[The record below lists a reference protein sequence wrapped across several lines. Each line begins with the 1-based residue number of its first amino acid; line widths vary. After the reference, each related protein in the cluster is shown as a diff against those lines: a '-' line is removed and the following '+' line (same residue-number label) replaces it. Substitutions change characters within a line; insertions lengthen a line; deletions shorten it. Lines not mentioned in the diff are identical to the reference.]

1 MRFAIVVTGP
11 AYGTQQASSAFQFAQ
26 ALIADGHELSSVFFY
41 REGVY
46 NANQLTSPASDE
58 FDLVRAWQQL
68 NAQHGVALNICVAAA
83 LRRGVVDETEAG
95 STVLMKRIAFVF
107 STAPHGTAAGR
118 EGLDA
123 LLATSA
129 LTDDLAVFFIA
140 DGVFQLLPGQKPDAV
155 LARDYI
161 ATFKLLGLYDIE
173 QCWVCAASLRER
185 GLDPQT
191 PFVVEA
197 TPLEADALR
206 RELANYD
213 VILRF

>member
-1 MRFAIVVTGP
+1 MQCWRVITLP
-11 AYGTQQASSAFQFAQ
+11 
-26 ALIADGHELSSVFFY
+26 L
-41 REGVY
+41 
-46 NANQLTSPASDE
+46 
-58 FDLVRAWQQL
+58 L
-68 NAQHGVALNICVAAA
+68 NCWVC
-83 LRRGVVDETEAG
+83 T
-95 STVLMKRIAFVF
+95 TF
-107 STAPHGTAAGR
+107 
-118 EGLDA
+118 
-123 LLATSA
+123 
-129 LTDDLAVFFIA
+129 
-140 DGVFQLLPGQKPDAV
+140 
-155 LARDYI
+155 I

>member
-1 MRFAIVVTGP
+1 
-11 AYGTQQASSAFQFAQ
+11 
-26 ALIADGHELSSVFFY
+26 
-41 REGVY
+41 
-46 NANQLTSPASDE
+46 
-58 FDLVRAWQQL
+58 
-68 NAQHGVALNICVAAA
+68 
-83 LRRGVVDETEAG
+83 
-95 STVLMKRIAFVF
+95 MKRIAFVF

-161 ATFKLLGLYDIE
+161 DIE